1 MNSALYSPYNQPRQI
16 IPTFPP
22 SALDNQQ
29 LLYQLAEGTGG
40 FVIVNSND
48 LLGGM
53 QRIANDLSHYYTL
66 GYTPPPSDE
75 GSCHV
80 LKVKVDRGGTIV
92 RARSGYCNVR
102 PVDLLAGKPIE
113 KELESRA
120 NGTQAGTVAL
130 SMTTPYFYTAPNVA
144 RVNLAMEIP
153 GNGIRFE
160 KVHGKQH
167 AEVNVLGIALKADGS
182 VAARFSDNV
191 SFDLE
196 GKKEVEQF
204 NKEPFRYENQFNI
217 ASGQYTLKVVV
228 NSGGDSFGKLEAP
241 LTVDP
246 YSGKQFSISAIAL
259 SKDFRRVS
267 DMAEGLDAQLLED
280 RTPLVANGMQLI
292 PVGANRFNKTDHAA
306 LYVEIYEPLMASAK
320 APLVGL
326 EYLVIDR
333 KSGEKKMDAGIRDTT
348 SAVRAGN
355 PVVPLGLKLPLDS
368 LASGS
373 YRVELRAVDSVGN
386 SAPPRTVDFEVQ

>member
-1 MNSALYSPYNQPRQI
+1 MNSGFYNPYNQPRQI
-16 IPTFPP
+16 IPPFPP

-80 LKVKVDRGGTIV
+80 LKVKVDRGGMIV
-92 RARSGYCNVR
+92 RARSGYCYVR

-113 KELESRA
+113 KELEGRA
-120 NGTQAGTVAL
+120 NASQGGNVAM
-130 SMTTPYFYTAPNVA
+130 SMTTPYFYTGPNVA
-144 RVNLAMEIP
+144 RVNLAMEVP
-153 GNGIRFE
+153 GSGIRFE
-160 KVHGKQH
+160 KQHGKQH
-167 AEVNVLGIALKADGS
+167 AELNILGIATNADGS

-191 SFDLE
+191 AMDLD

-204 NKEPFRYENQFNI
+204 NREPFRYENQFSI
-217 ASGQYTLKVVV
+217 APGQYNLKVVV
-228 NSGGDSFGKLEAP
+228 SSGGDNFGKLEAP
-241 LTVDP
+241 LLVDP
-246 YSGKQFSISAIAL
+246 YTGKQFSISAIAL
-259 SKDFRRVS
+259 SKDFRRVT
-267 DMAEGLDAQLLED
+267 DMAEGLDAELLAD

-292 PVGANRFNKTDHAA
+292 PTGANRFSKSDRAGV
-306 LYVEIYEPLMASAK
+306 YVEIYDPLLAGEK
-320 APLVGL
+320 APQVGL

-333 KSGEKKMDAGIRDTT
+333 KSGEKKMDEGVREPSSAIRP
-348 SAVRAGN
+348 GN
-355 PVVPLGLKLPLDS
+355 PVVPLALKLPLEN
-368 LASGS
+368 LAPGS
-373 YRVELRAVDSVGN
+373 YRIELHAMDSVGN
-386 SAPPRTVDFEVQ
+386 AAPPRTVDFEVQ